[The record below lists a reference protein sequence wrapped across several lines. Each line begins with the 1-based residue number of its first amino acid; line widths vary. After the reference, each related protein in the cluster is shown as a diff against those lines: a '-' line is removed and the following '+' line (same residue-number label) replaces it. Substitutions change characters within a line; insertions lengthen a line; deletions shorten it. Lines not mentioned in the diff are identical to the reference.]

1 MCKFCKF
8 YAKTPVINNGRD
20 AVGEKKETPE
30 LFLSWSKGRLKPK
43 NVFHGVAL
51 NFKVR
56 ACLNSKY
63 LQIVSSCL
71 GLAWFFFLLVHN
83 RLQFV
88 KIYSCSNYKQ
98 VQYKHYDL
106 SYTPTESVLTIL
118 GLRSC
123 TVSLTLHLIIKRTN
137 FLNLSSMSVSMSKRV
152 FYIQSFWYPLSSR
165 FDWNVFIVSSNN
177 RLEYFILKSA
187 FPPQLYSPRND
198 PDPEMI
204 PVFSTL
210 TLKWSPSN
218 FWIGIE
224 TKGLWSDQNK
234 RQWKKISRI
243 YSLEIICN
251 LH

>member
-1 MCKFCKF
+1 M
-8 YAKTPVINNGRD
+8 
-20 AVGEKKETPE
+20 
-30 LFLSWSKGRLKPK
+30 
-43 NVFHGVAL
+43 AL

-56 ACLNSKY
+56 TCLNSKY

-88 KIYSCSNYKQ
+88 EIYSCSNYKQ

-106 SYTPTESVLTIL
+106 SYTPTEWVLTIL

-187 FPPQLYSPRND
+187 FTPQLYSPRND
-198 PDPEMI
+198 LDPKMIPNPEMITKIYPGMIPTRNDPDPDWSRPGMIPTRNDPDPEWSLFI
-204 PVFSTL
+204 STL
-210 TLKWSPSN
+210 TLKWSPTN
-218 FWIGIE
+218 F
-224 TKGLWSDQNK
+224 
-234 RQWKKISRI
+234 
-243 YSLEIICN
+243 
-251 LH
+251 